1 MHVDSNTKGKGTA
14 NWWEFDEGLR
24 HNHSLNE
31 MAYTPDV
38 FDARLVIDWNSDIQ
52 DIQLEKYA
60 DPTMEIREMCHKL
73 PWPLRPRVFQVLV
86 ITAKVKIPDKGPS
99 VLGDGETASPQPRW
113 GAVVVQ
119 IPVELKALPEAFYG
133 SGRHLTEGKEAIM
146 RKKVV
151 FA

>member
-1 MHVDSNTKGKGTA
+1 M
-14 NWWEFDEGLR
+14 
-24 HNHSLNE
+24 NE

-60 DPTMEIREMCHKL
+60 DPTMEIQEMCHKL

-86 ITAKVKIPDKGPS
+86 ITAKVKIPDKEPS
-99 VLGDGETASPQPRW
+99 VLGDGETASSQPRW